1 MRSVPAV
8 SVLALGLLVTLS
20 AAVSAA
26 PARHPRGRPPPVTSS
41 RPDDP
46 LPPAARQPRFAV
58 PGWSDQSTQQWID
71 NGSRTYGIGG

>member
-26 PARHPRGRPPPVTSS
+26 PARHSRVRPPPVTI

-46 LPPAARQPRFAV
+46 APPAARQPRFAV